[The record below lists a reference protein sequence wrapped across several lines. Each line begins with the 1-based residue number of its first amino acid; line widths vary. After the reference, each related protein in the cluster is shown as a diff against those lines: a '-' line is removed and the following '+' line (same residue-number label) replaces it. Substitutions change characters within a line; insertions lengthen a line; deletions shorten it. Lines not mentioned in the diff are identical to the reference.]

1 MSTDIENQRIT
12 AETVPTIN
20 LHAPGTNPALALKTR
35 RTLSIQ
41 VPDRQPSAR
50 IPVEFRTLSLQ
61 LETVNAKPASNG
73 AVKGT

>member
-12 AETVPTIN
+12 TVPTLIPD
-20 LHAPGTNPALALKTR
+20 APRSNPALALTAR

-41 VPDRQPSAR
+41 APDRQPSAR

-61 LETVNAKPASNG
+61 IETGNAQPANHGSN